1 MTGLAAI
8 GLFLA
13 VFPVACRKQEQA
25 VVGVAKNAV
34 NAEQHAQAAAQA
46 KAAARDQQRAALALI
61 PLPSKSMYIDVHDA
75 EVWAN
80 PFLSVNAD
88 SVTLRFVPPAPAP
101 FVTKPVNSKHIAKHP
116 HSKKA
121 RLAEAQRLAT
131 QRLEAQ
137 RSLAPRRQEV
147 QVPLDGLAKAL
158 VALPP
163 SAWRYGRVI
172 AIVESPQASRPDR
185 PKLRRNLEAAI
196 QQLNDLGLVVN
207 EWPTK

>member
-13 VFPVACRKQEQA
+13 VFPVACHKQEQA

-46 KAAARDQQRAALALI
+46 KAADRDQQRAALALI

-88 SVTLRFVPPAPAP
+88 TVTLRFVLPAPTHSTP
-101 FVTKPVNSKHIAKHP
+101 KPTTSKHASKHP

-121 RLAEAQRLAT
+121 RLAEAQRLAA

-137 RSLAPRRQEV
+137 RSQAPRRQEV
-147 QVPLDGLAKAL
+147 QVPLDDLAKAL
-158 VALPP
+158 IALPS

-172 AIVESPQASRPDR
+172 AIAESPQANRQDR
-185 PKLRRNLEAAI
+185 LKLRRNLETAI
-196 QQLNDLGLVVN
+196 QQLNDLGLVVD